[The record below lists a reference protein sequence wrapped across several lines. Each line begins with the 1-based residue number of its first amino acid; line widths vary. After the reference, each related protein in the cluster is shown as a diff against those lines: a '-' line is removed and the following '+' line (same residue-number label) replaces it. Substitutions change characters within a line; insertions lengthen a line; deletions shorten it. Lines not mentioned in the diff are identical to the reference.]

1 MAHILVLFNLKPGVS
16 VETYERFAK
25 NTDLPIVRGLKSIES
40 FDVYKAT
47 GLLGS
52 SAAPPYAYAELIA
65 VNDMGVFG
73 QEVASETMQK
83 VAGEFQA
90 LADNPLFILCDKLD
104 G

>member
-25 NTDLPIVRGLKSIES
+25 NTDLPIVRGLKSIDR
-40 FDVYKAT
+40 FDVYKAS

-52 SAAPPYAYAELIA
+52 SAKPPYAYAELIQ
-65 VNDMGVFG
+65 VNDMAVFG

-83 VAGEFQA
+83 VAGEFQS
-90 LADNPLFILCDKLD
+90 LADNPLFILCDKLEA
-104 G
+104 